1 MITFAVFVWF
11 CMKYIWPPLMAALEE
26 RNARISEGLAAA
38 QRGQQDL
45 EDAQA
50 RVSDSLNDAKQQ
62 AQEIINQAQKRA
74 NEIVDEA
81 KDSARDEAD
90 KIKVAATADID
101 QQINSAREELRKE
114 VSSIA
119 LAGAAQILKR
129 EVDAKA
135 GYPDLGF
142 RTWLTL
148 IPLPDPTPEQYSNWR
163 RMKANCNSGR
173 ITWSWQRR
181 LPLTPICRLPSS
193 NRQYSP
199 VNWRHCSGRWL
210 RLPAWRLIRISTT

>member
-1 MITFAVFVWF
+1 MNFNATLIGQTITFIVFVWF

-50 RVSDSLNDAKQQ
+50 KVSESLNDAKAQ

-81 KDSARDEAD
+81 KDGARDEAE
-90 KIKVAATADID
+90 KIKTAASADID
-101 QQINSAREELRKE
+101 QQVTAAREQLRKE
-114 VSSIA
+114 VSVIA
-119 LAGAAQILKR
+119 LAGAEQILKR

-135 GYPDLGF
+135 HAEVLDELVAQ
-142 RTWLTL
+142 
-148 IPLPDPTPEQYSNWR
+148 I
-163 RMKANCNSGR
+163 
-173 ITWSWQRR
+173 
-181 LPLTPICRLPSS
+181 
-193 NRQYSP
+193 
-199 VNWRHCSGRWL
+199 
-210 RLPAWRLIRISTT
+210 

>member
-1 MITFAVFVWF
+1 MNFNATLIGQMITFAVFVWF

-45 EDAQA
+45 EDAQSK
-50 RVSDSLNDAKQQ
+50 VSDSLNDAKQQ

-90 KIKVAATADID
+90 KIKTAATADID
-101 QQINSAREELRKE
+101 QQINSAREDLRKE

-119 LAGAAQILKR
+119 LAGAEQILRR

-135 GYPDLGF
+135 HATVLDELV
-142 RTWLTL
+142 TQ
-148 IPLPDPTPEQYSNWR
+148 I
-163 RMKANCNSGR
+163 
-173 ITWSWQRR
+173 
-181 LPLTPICRLPSS
+181 
-193 NRQYSP
+193 
-199 VNWRHCSGRWL
+199 
-210 RLPAWRLIRISTT
+210 